1 MKKYYKGFTN
11 SKIKN
16 FTLNL
21 CVVILFSN
29 EMREHLGA
37 FMAEMIPIEPDAV
50 RTVEGK

>member
-11 SKIKN
+11 PKIKN

-21 CVVILFSN
+21 SIVILFSN
-29 EMREHLGA
+29 EMREHLGCLY
-37 FMAEMIPIEPDAV
+37 AEMIPIEPDAV

>member
-29 EMREHLGA
+29 EMREHLGCLY
-37 FMAEMIPIEPDAV
+37 
-50 RTVEGK
+50 G